1 MGEIYRRARQVI
13 TWLGS
18 HLTTFIVEA
27 IHLIKRLANFP
38 PVLMLPPALPSISLI
53 DTAAD
58 VTWMDAMLLYDKG
71 KASLKLQ

>member
-13 TWLGS
+13 TWLGR
-18 HLTTFIVEA
+18 HLTTFVVEA
-27 IHLIKRLANFP
+27 IHLIERLANFP
-38 PVLMLPPALPSISLI
+38 PVLMLPLALPSISLI

-71 KASLKLQ
+71 KASLKSQ